1 MLKEDKLV
9 QLIADACLDEKAGD
23 VVILDVG
30 ELTIIADYFV
40 IASGRS
46 TVQVKSI
53 VEHVEEKLEEHGI
66 LPARREGQEQGQ
78 WAVLDYSSTILHVFR
93 QQERDYYKLEDL
105 WGGAKEV
112 AVENNLN
119 I

>member
-9 QLIADACLDEKAGD
+9 QMVADACLEEKAGD
-23 VVILDVG
+23 VVILDVS

-53 VEHVEEKLEEHGI
+53 VEHVEEKLEECGVN
-66 LPARREGQEQGQ
+66 PARKEGHEQGL

-93 QQERDYYKLEDL
+93 QQEREYYELENL

-112 AVENNLN
+112 AIENS
-119 I
+119 IS